1 MSGRMDRVMRLMA
14 ERQASDVFLSANMPV
29 LIKIHGQML
38 QLSDQVLTPQQPR
51 QLLAEVLSPQQ
62 MEELDDTGEL
72 NLAVGI
78 DRVGSFRISAF
89 KQRGSIAG
97 VVRHIPHTIPA
108 LESLN
113 VPSLLGQ
120 MVLEKRG
127 LILMV
132 GATGSGKSD
141 HAGGDAGAAQP
152 QLARAHPHHR
162 RADRVPVS
170 KQEMRG
176 QPA

>member
-62 MEELDDTGEL
+62 LEELDDTGEL

-78 DRVGSFRISAF
+78 ERVGSFRISAF
-89 KQRGSIAG
+89 KQRGTIAG

-108 LESLN
+108 LDTLN
-113 VPSLLGQ
+113 VPTMLGQLVLERALTVLVCQNSLLHQ
-120 MVLEKRG
+120 EEK
-127 LILMV
+127 L
-132 GATGSGKSD
+132 
-141 HAGGDAGAAQP
+141 Q
-152 QLARAHPHHR
+152 
-162 RADRVPVS
+162 
-170 KQEMRG
+170 
-176 QPA
+176 

>member
-78 DRVGSFRISAF
+78 
-89 KQRGSIAG
+89 
-97 VVRHIPHTIPA
+97 
-108 LESLN
+108 
-113 VPSLLGQ
+113 
-120 MVLEKRG
+120 
-127 LILMV
+127 
-132 GATGSGKSD
+132 
-141 HAGGDAGAAQP
+141 
-152 QLARAHPHHR
+152 
-162 RADRVPVS
+162 
-170 KQEMRG
+170 
-176 QPA
+176 